1 MYEKSGEG
9 KLTAVMPT
17 ITEAGVQQA
26 LNALYNGSLE
36 DAALLDLRLV
46 DMVHREMHM
55 PDALPARV
63 YTRNQVLIRAISERF
78 GLMRTV
84 LMLSMPDEADTLENV
99 LRAIRQDAQ
108 TGNME
113 LLAWGWL
120 YYRFVR
126 VDLQIAPTLFSQAAG
141 ITTRTLRRYQQRG
154 IVRLT
159 LHLIEQ
165 EHRISA

>member
-1 MYEKSGEG
+1 
-9 KLTAVMPT
+9 MPR

-26 LNALYNGSLE
+26 LNALYNGSL
-36 DAALLDLRLV
+36 DDTALLDLHLV
-46 DMVHREMHM
+46 DMLRREMHM

-84 LMLSMPDEADTLENV
+84 LMLPMPDEADTLDNV
-99 LRAIRQDAQ
+99 LRAIRQDVQ
-108 TGNME
+108 TGNTE

-126 VDLQIAPTLFSQAAG
+126 VDLQITPMQFSRAAG
-141 ITTRTLRRYQQRG
+141 IAPRTLRRYQQRS
-154 IVRLT
+154 IARLT
-159 LHLIEQ
+159 LYLIDQEQ
-165 EHRISA
+165 QTTTG